1 MQKRVNEWSLL
12 IVSYCRT
19 DLSAPEHYPSLD
31 CTEIAKMEVFMLLTA
46 KLNLMS
52 GMVIGAAA
60 VMVMK
65 QMCKRKQRKKH
76 QETPAPVAASD

>member
-1 MQKRVNEWSLL
+1 
-12 IVSYCRT
+12 
-19 DLSAPEHYPSLD
+19 
-31 CTEIAKMEVFMLLTA
+31 MEVDMLLTA

-65 QMCKRKQRKKH
+65 QVCKRKRRKKH
-76 QETPAPVAASD
+76 QETHAPVAKSD

>member
-1 MQKRVNEWSLL
+1 M
-12 IVSYCRT
+12 
-19 DLSAPEHYPSLD
+19 
-31 CTEIAKMEVFMLLTA
+31 FLTA
-46 KLNLMS
+46 KMNLMS
-52 GMVIGAAA
+52 GMVIGATA

>member
-1 MQKRVNEWSLL
+1 MLL
-12 IVSYCRT
+12 I
-19 DLSAPEHYPSLD
+19 
-31 CTEIAKMEVFMLLTA
+31 A

-52 GMVIGAAA
+52 GMLIGAAA

-76 QETPAPVAASD
+76 QETPAPVVSSD

>member
-1 MQKRVNEWSLL
+1 
-12 IVSYCRT
+12 
-19 DLSAPEHYPSLD
+19 
-31 CTEIAKMEVFMLLTA
+31 MEASMFLTA
-46 KLNLMS
+46 KLNLLS